1 VRKAILEAT
10 EELLA
15 THRFDEITVADVL
28 AAAGVSRASFYFY
41 FESKHAVLA
50 ELVRAAVGAGHQAAR
65 PWLEHQGGPP
75 PAERLRQGI
84 ADGARLWREK
94 APVLR
99 AIVENWR
106 TDPAL
111 TELWTEL
118 MESYTVA
125 AAERIAR
132 DREAGLAPDGVEAH
146 TLASALTWLGERAYY
161 LAAVG
166 VPPFDDETSLVD
178 VLTDVWVST
187 VYGRAGGANSG
198 SPSGAGPARSHPGR

>member
-1 VRKAILEAT
+1 VRRAILDAT
-10 EELLA
+10 EELL
-15 THRFDEITVADVL
+15 TTRRFDEIAVADVL

-50 ELVRAAVGAGHQAAR
+50 ELVRDAVGAGHQAAR
-65 PWLEHQGGPP
+65 PWLEHPGGPP

-84 ADGARLWREK
+84 TDGARLWREK

-106 TDPAL
+106 ADPAL

-198 SPSGAGPARSHPGR
+198 LPSGAGPAPPRTVT